1 MRGEGV
7 EVSLNFFPV
16 SRKSDFFFMRLPVGS
31 VVFVS
36 HRLKRVVFRVCR
48 VLAKNTSQSREDFF
62 AKPERL
68 DLAKS

>member
-1 MRGEGV
+1 
-7 EVSLNFFPV
+7 
-16 SRKSDFFFMRLPVGS
+16 MRLPVGS

-48 VLAKNTSQSREDFF
+48 VLGKKYLVPAGRREDFF
-62 AKPERL
+62 AKPERI

>member
-1 MRGEGV
+1 
-7 EVSLNFFPV
+7 
-16 SRKSDFFFMRLPVGS
+16 MRLLVGS

-36 HRLKRVVFRVCR
+36 HRRKRVVFRVAKFW
-48 VLAKNTSQSREDFF
+48 AKNTSQGREDFF

>member
-1 MRGEGV
+1 
-7 EVSLNFFPV
+7 
-16 SRKSDFFFMRLPVGS
+16 MRLPVGS

-36 HRLKRVVFRVCR
+36 HRRKRVVFRVCK
-48 VLAKNTSQSREDFF
+48 VLDKKTSQGREDFF